1 MAFKNVL
8 RRAANLVVE
17 LPPEESVSSAPKTDA
32 GAVSASMESSR
43 EQRAPASQPVAQTKT
58 VEQIVAEAPGP
69 NLDQIQVQAEAGP
82 APAPG
87 GAVDFAHVYTRA
99 NLVASKFTAEQAMD
113 MINSLPAELPIEV
126 KRQTVLVTMQAMG
139 KATGVDINAVVA
151 DAASKLAALESY
163 SDSLQTQTAEYLAQT
178 QLEITQLENSISEK
192 RKEIENTKSMLSKA
206 LEGCRGEIDRL
217 DDVLEFFSKDVAP
230 SKLAGS

>member
-17 LPPEESVSSAPKTDA
+17 LPPEEIEVAPSAPMGD
-32 GAVSASMESSR
+32 SA
-43 EQRAPASQPVAQTKT
+43 PVASAQPVTKT

-69 NLDQIQVQAEAGP
+69 NLDQIQVPAEKGP

-87 GAVDFAHVYTRA
+87 GEVDFAHVYKRA
-99 NLVASKFTAEQAMD
+99 NLAESKFTAEQAMD
-113 MINSLPAELPIEV
+113 MISAMPAELPIEV
-126 KRQTVLVTMQAMG
+126 KRQTVAVTMQAMG
-139 KATGVDINAVVA
+139 KATGVDVNTVVA

-163 SDSLQTQTAEYLAQT
+163 SSSLQSQTAEYLAQT
-178 QLEITQLENSISEK
+178 QLEITQLENSIAEK
-192 RKEIENTKSMLSKA
+192 RKEIEATKNMLSKA

-230 SKLAGS
+230 SKLAEG